1 LATGVTRPLARVADI
16 FDQGVIDG
24 IVNGLSSVSLFMGGR
39 LRRLQ
44 SGVVVNYAALLTLG
58 LVVLLVAFGL
68 YGGWL

>member
-1 LATGVTRPLARVADI
+1 VADI
-16 FDQGVIDG
+16 FDQGVVDG
-24 IVNGLSSVSLFMGGR
+24 IVNGVSSMSLFIGGR

-68 YGGWL
+68 LGGWF